1 MFNRLAKLGVSFAVA
16 GLGTTLLIGDV
27 SANQDLTAHGAAF
40 QPWNAG
46 QANDIDYLSNGV
58 RTIASSSR
66 SVVASIPYAPSSARY
81 QWVTMNGD
89 NYDGN
94 TTSATF
100 FTYDQDG
107 NFRASQWGQ
116 SDESTY
122 ALGAILPTTPDTNG
136 TDDDVYI
143 AVLAELPASGG
154 GVIRGVRSRPYNW

>member
-1 MFNRLAKLGVSFAVA
+1 MFKLAKLGVSFAA
-16 GLGTTLLIGDV
+16 AAFGTALLVGNV

-46 QANDIDYLSNGV
+46 QANDVDYLSSGV
-58 RTIASSSR
+58 RTLASSSLY
-66 SVVASIPYAPSSARY
+66 VVASIPYAPSSARY

-89 NYDGN
+89 NYSGN

-107 NFRASQWGQ
+107 NFRASQWTQ
-116 SDESTY
+116 SDEPSY

-143 AVLAELPASGG
+143 SVLAELPASGG